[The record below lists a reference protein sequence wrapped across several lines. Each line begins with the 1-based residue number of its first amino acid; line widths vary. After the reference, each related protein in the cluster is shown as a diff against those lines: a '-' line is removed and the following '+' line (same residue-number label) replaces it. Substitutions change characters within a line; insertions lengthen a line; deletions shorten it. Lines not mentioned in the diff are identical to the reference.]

1 MVRGPEEL
9 RNLLGGLKVRG
20 VGESYGEGVELGEGR
35 RFPARSG
42 AGSGEWKGAKRA
54 WGGC

>member
-1 MVRGPEEL
+1 VVRGPEEL